1 MRQRQEILTK
11 ILIDKFGIGKYY
23 PNSVELTVLSK
34 AGIMN
39 EMLRTYRKLDG
50 ILDVPPLSF
59 GKWDICLNGFIVEL
73 DEEQHFNRYRA
84 ATLESYIYHM
94 EKGFDIIDYVK
105 YCTDYETNCLKKAS
119 WGKYWTSPSTEK
131 QFGLQGI
138 YGDLGENG
146 SPRWKQRAF
155 YDYLRDVVALVNRI
169 PLIRISVYDRVITDC
184 QINTVGSI
192 LMNGTESDLDQI
204 VKFIESNIDKVI

>member
-1 MRQRQEILTK
+1 M
-11 ILIDKFGIGKYY
+11 
-23 PNSVELTVLSK
+23 
-34 AGIMN
+34 
-39 EMLRTYRKLDG
+39 
-50 ILDVPPLSF
+50 
-59 GKWDICLNGFIVEL
+59 
-73 DEEQHFNRYRA
+73 
-84 ATLESYIYHM
+84 
-94 EKGFDIIDYVK
+94 
-105 YCTDYETNCLKKAS
+105 
-119 WGKYWTSPSTEK
+119 
-131 QFGLQGI
+131 
-138 YGDLGENG
+138 GENG

>member
-84 ATLESYIYHM
+84 ATLESYI
-94 EKGFDIIDYVK
+94 K
-105 YCTDYETNCLKKAS
+105 
-119 WGKYWTSPSTEK
+119 
-131 QFGLQGI
+131 
-138 YGDLGENG
+138 
-146 SPRWKQRAF
+146 
-155 YDYLRDVVALVNRI
+155 
-169 PLIRISVYDRVITDC
+169 
-184 QINTVGSI
+184 
-192 LMNGTESDLDQI
+192 
-204 VKFIESNIDKVI
+204 